1 MPEQVDYQHY
11 ITVHCFNKAYLDPK
25 FFIQCTSNETP
36 FKEDNNPFLITLF
49 NFIIQIFF
57 PIFQLAAFQGFHM
70 EIWSLY
76 LVKEKLQSN
85 FRNDNTEQQTEDKYA
100 VYIMKGES
108 QTELDY

>member
-1 MPEQVDYQHY
+1 
-11 ITVHCFNKAYLDPK
+11 
-25 FFIQCTSNETP
+25 
-36 FKEDNNPFLITLF
+36 
-49 NFIIQIFF
+49 
-57 PIFQLAAFQGFHM
+57 M